1 MDFEYLFI
9 NELLNAY
16 PSLAFR
22 KGYIFIG
29 SLEDEAPYSR
39 ACFQSWRL
47 VGEKV
52 ALSDEATFA
61 IDRVIT
67 DLIDRW
73 PLSVGRPHGIFQI
86 EPPNITF
93 KWASS
98 DIVETMLAELEEKK
112 VPKKTK

>member
-1 MDFEYLFI
+1 MDFESTSI
-9 NELLNAY
+9 SKLLNAY

-61 IDRVIT
+61 IDRAIA
-67 DLIDRW
+67 DLIDHW
-73 PLSVGRPHGIFQI
+73 PLSIGRPHGIVQI

-98 DIVETMLAELEEKK
+98 DIVETMLVELEEKN